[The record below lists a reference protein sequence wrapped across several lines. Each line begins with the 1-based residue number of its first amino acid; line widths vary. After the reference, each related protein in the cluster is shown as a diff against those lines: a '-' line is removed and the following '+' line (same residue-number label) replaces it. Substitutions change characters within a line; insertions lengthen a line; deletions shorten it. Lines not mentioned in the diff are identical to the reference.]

1 MEDFKQRPNG
11 ILRNEKSQYGRE
23 NKGRLKIF
31 FGYASGVGKT
41 YAMLKA
47 AHSAKSKG
55 VDVVLGYIEPN
66 AHPETAALCEG
77 IEGLAVYEAKHNGIT
92 LEEFDL
98 DAALNRKPR
107 LILVDELAHTNADK
121 SRHAKRFQ
129 DIEELLE
136 AGIDVYTTLNVQ
148 NIESLNDTVASIT
161 GIVVNERIPDSIF
174 DNASQVEFVDIE
186 PSDLTERLNAGN
198 VYSKEQTGR
207 AANGFFTI
215 ENLTALREIAM
226 RRCADRVNIISE
238 RERLKNNADYRTD
251 EHILVCLS
259 SAPSNAKIIRTAA
272 KMANAFHSEFTA
284 LFVETPDFQ
293 YMSAENKGRLRQ
305 NISLAKQLGAKIET
319 VYGEDVPFQISEFS
333 RLSGVTKIVIGRS
346 STVKKSFLSK
356 PTLTEKLIAYSP
368 NLDIHIIPDNASNL
382 DKKKRLINKSELAL
396 IPRDILISILS
407 LVIASC
413 VGVAFDKLGFSDANI
428 ITVYILG
435 VLITA
440 VTTTHRVYS
449 LVSSIVSVIVFNY
462 LFTYP
467 RFTLLAYDKGYPVTF
482 FVMFIAAFI
491 TGSLAVRLK
500 NNAKQSARAAF
511 RTRVLFETNQA
522 IQQNNNKSTI
532 VDIISNQLVKLL
544 GRNVILYS
552 GDENGISEP
561 KVYSEAEDCE
571 CEIYK
576 SENEKAVAEWVFKN
590 KTQAGAATQTLS
602 DARCTY
608 YPVKTGESIYAVVGV
623 DAFENPIEA
632 FESSILN
639 SILGECALALEN
651 ERNAKEKI
659 EATILAKNE
668 QLRANLLRSISH
680 DLRTPLTSI
689 SGNAS
694 NLMSNGNNFDDK
706 TKIKLYTD
714 IYDDSMWL
722 INLVENL
729 LSVTRIEQGQMR
741 LNINTELLSEV
752 VDEALRHTNRK
763 SAEHKISVETEDEL
777 MLVKID
783 ARLIVQV
790 VINIVDNAIKYT
802 PAGSEIKIY
811 SKAQNGKAVVTVSDN
826 GGGISDE
833 IKPHIFEMFYSGA
846 NKVADSRRSM
856 GLGLALCKTI
866 INAHGGEISVSD
878 NNPHGCIFK
887 FTLPLG
893 EVNLNE

>member
-77 IEGLAVYEAKHNGIT
+77 IEGLTEYEAKHNGIT

-207 AANGFFTI
+207 AANGFFTM

-741 LNINTELLSEV
+741 LNINTELLSEI

-826 GGGISDE
+826 GEGISDE
-833 IKPHIFEMFYSGA
+833 MKPHIFEMFYSGA